1 MAQTQEVVREHQ
13 ADMTPAGKTISRE
26 KTQYISHEAEEYTAI
41 WSINRF
47 VYYAFS
53 LVETL
58 LVFRFVLKVLG
69 ANPSSPF
76 VAFIYNF
83 SSPFEAPFR
92 NIFRTTVAEG
102 LETVSVFEPSTIVAF
117 LVYLVVAAGIVELI
131 KIATAMREE

>member
-1 MAQTQEVVREHQ
+1 MAQTQEVVREQ
-13 ADMTPAGKTISRE
+13 QTGMTPAGKQVSRE
-26 KTQYISHEAEEYTAI
+26 KTQVISHEAEEYTAI

-53 LVETL
+53 VVETL

-69 ANPSSPF
+69 ANPASPF
-76 VAFIYNF
+76 VAFIYNL
-83 SSPFEAPFR
+83 SSPFESPFR
-92 NIFRTTVAEG
+92 NIFRSAVTEG

-131 KIATAMREE
+131 KIATAMRED